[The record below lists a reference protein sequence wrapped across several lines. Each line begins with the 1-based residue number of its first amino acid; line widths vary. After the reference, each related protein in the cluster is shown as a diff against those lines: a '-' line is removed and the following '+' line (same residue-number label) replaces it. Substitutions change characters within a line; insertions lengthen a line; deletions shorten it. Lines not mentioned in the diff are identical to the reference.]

1 MLLRETRVRP
11 ELILLAPLL
20 LRVDV
25 PLTEEEERRLPP
37 LVTPAEFLL
46 DELLRSL
53 LNEVADDAEL
63 LAELEDLEDLKE
75 DDLFDVERLL
85 RLLL

>member
-1 MLLRETRVRP
+1 M
-11 ELILLAPLL
+11 
-20 LRVDV
+20 DV

-37 LVTPAEFLL
+37 LVTPVEFLL
-46 DELLRSL
+46 DELLRLL

-63 LAELEDLEDLKE
+63 LAELEDLKE

-85 RLLL
+85 RALL